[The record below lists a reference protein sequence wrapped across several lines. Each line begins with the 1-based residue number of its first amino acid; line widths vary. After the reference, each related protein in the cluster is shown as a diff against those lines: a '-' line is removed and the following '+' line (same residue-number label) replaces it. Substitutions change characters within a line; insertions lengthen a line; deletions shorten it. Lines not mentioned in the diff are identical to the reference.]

1 MEPYSKTS
9 RYSLLCRVT
18 TRNYAND
25 PYFGAIYDNKTE
37 SQQGTFTQ
45 SNTFSGYKLPN
56 WRDLVRQGQGATTPA
71 SGVMY
76 FGQGQYY
83 YAHAK
88 FRRISPPAGAGGYWG
103 TEAFGIPNYTS
114 VFSGDPTPNA
124 SVVAEAENLCIR
136 KFLDRAREAQASL
149 RGESVAEVTKTIKG
163 ILNPFQ
169 GIRKLTVDYLS
180 DLRKVKRRVKDRR
193 ARRKILSDS
202 YLEWTFGITP
212 LANDVGSLLANAA
225 MQHPALQVISAN
237 GSVPFAASTFG
248 WNPFPG
254 GAFLTSLGQIRSVSN
269 YTMRIKGAVRTGAV
283 LGNLPQYQNLG
294 LQVSEILPTAWAVIP
309 YSFVVDYFLN
319 VGSVID
325 ALTFRYQDL
334 SWGNVTRRRTV
345 DYDFSLGTLTPNH
358 SPSISKIESM
368 YEHGGAAK
376 FKKVTFSR
384 SALLPSD
391 LLPTLRFNVPLREK
405 PWVNIA
411 AILTSNLRG
420 LHPFF

>member
-9 RYSLLCRVT
+9 RYSLLCRVV

-25 PYFGAIYDNKTE
+25 PWGGANYDIKSE
-37 SQQGTFTQ
+37 STQGTFTQ
-45 SNTFSGYKLPN
+45 SNTLSGFKLPN
-56 WRDLVRQGQGATTPA
+56 WRDLVRQGRGATTPA

-76 FGQGQYY
+76 FGQGSYY

-88 FRRISPPAGAGGYWG
+88 YRRISPPAGAGGYWG
-103 TEAFGIPNYTS
+103 TEAYGIPTYTS
-114 VFSGDPTPNA
+114 VFSGDPTPSA

-149 RGESVAEVTKTIKG
+149 RGESIAEVTKTIKG
-163 ILNPFQ
+163 ILNPFE

-180 DLRKVKRRVKDRR
+180 NLRKVKRRVKDRK
-193 ARRKILSDS
+193 ARRNILSDS

-212 LANDVGSLLANAA
+212 LASDVGSLLANAA
-225 MQHPALQVISAN
+225 TQHPAMQLITAN

-254 GAFLTSLGQIRSVSN
+254 GAFLTSFGNVRSVSN
-269 YTMRIKGAVRTGAV
+269 YSMRIKGAVRTGAV
-283 LGNLPQYQNLG
+283 LGKLPQYQNLG

-319 VGSVID
+319 VGSIID
-325 ALTFRYQDL
+325 ALTFRYEDVG
-334 SWGNVTRRRTV
+334 WGNVTRRRVV
-345 DYDFSLGTLTPNH
+345 DYDFSLGYLVPNY
-358 SPSISKIESM
+358 SPFIAKLETM
-368 YEHGGAAK
+368 FEHGGSAK
-376 FKKVTFSR
+376 FKKVTFTR

-391 LLPTLRFNVPLREK
+391 LLPTARFNVPLREK

-411 AILTSNLRG
+411 AILSSNLRG